1 MFSECPCQPRFL
13 FFFFFFKAFLIRFH
27 IKKIPNGGSVL
38 GSVETSVVVHL
49 SVSPTSLA
57 LPYIYSEHIS
67 AWRGA
72 GCGVEKLLLEVL
84 FQKKKKKFSFNVLE

>member
-13 FFFFFFKAFLIRFH
+13 FFFFKAFLIRFH

-57 LPYIYSEHIS
+57 LPYIYSEHI
-67 AWRGA
+67 
-72 GCGVEKLLLEVL
+72 CLERSWMWSRETL
-84 FQKKKKKFSFNVLE
+84 TRSSLSKKKKKFSFNVLE